1 MPAAIDELPLIAL
14 LGCFAEGETVV
25 GGAEEL
31 RHKESDRIAGV
42 VEGLAGHWSRDR
54 GPAGR
59 LRDPGDG

>member
-25 GGAEEL
+25 VGAEEL

-42 VEGLAGHWSRDR
+42 VDGLAGLGAEIEARDR
-54 GPAGR
+54 R
-59 LRDPGDG
+59 LRRQGHR